1 MRELVVSDLDRRIA
15 PSFAG
20 ENTIGTSR
28 ASDWCDWGIQ
38 RLGSQRPPGQ
48 APEGQGGRVAQLC
61 GIKGEANWGPF
72 SFVVIGR
79 VRSNLW

>member
-28 ASDWCDWGIQ
+28 ASD
-38 RLGSQRPPGQ
+38 
-48 APEGQGGRVAQLC
+48 
-61 GIKGEANWGPF
+61 
-72 SFVVIGR
+72 
-79 VRSNLW
+79 